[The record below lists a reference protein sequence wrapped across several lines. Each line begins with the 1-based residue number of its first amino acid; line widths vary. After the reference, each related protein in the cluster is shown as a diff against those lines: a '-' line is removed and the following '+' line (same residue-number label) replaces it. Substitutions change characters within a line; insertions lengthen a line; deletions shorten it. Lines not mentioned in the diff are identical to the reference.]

1 MKEAFCLFHCSGN
14 RCHAATSAR
23 SEEAYHASFDPE
35 EIAGSVDEERSA
47 KESLL
52 AFAEHRREECALRR
66 ARYPVGPDHLT
77 IYLLKCRVCARSEE
91 AYHASLSR
99 RRSPVRIRS
108 GAPRNTTHAERYGS
122 YFFMCRH
129 R

>member
-1 MKEAFCLFHCSGN
+1 M
-14 RCHAATSAR
+14 
-23 SEEAYHASFDPE
+23 
-35 EIAGSVDEERSA
+35 DEERSA

-99 RRSPVRIRS
+99 RRSPVRWTRSAAQKKACLLLPSTAGKSARYGARDIRS
-108 GAPRNTTHAERYGS
+108 GPTI
-122 YFFMCRH
+122 
-129 R
+129 